1 MSSDSGS
8 DQEEIVEFKCR
19 KCPGKTFTAAEKD
32 AHRMYHRNQKDKE
45 KKKPGPKSRTRG
57 STRRDPSP
65 TPSGVTLFEPIT
77 SSGTSSKRPE
87 KETAGKPDK
96 RTSNR
101 RKADAQPDP
110 PTKGGKRSKKHYN
123 DTTIGEWTNGNGA

>member
-77 SSGTSSKRPE
+77 SSGTSKRPD
-87 KETAGKPDK
+87 KDKADKPDK